1 MNRELE
7 VQRGST
13 DHVVHI
19 ARKQYTNLSTTF
31 REVKFSYNEM
41 ELVRRENC
49 KRQILDGWKFNI
61 FNALADGKT
70 AQLVLTQIASR
81 HKELLDPEKGSRRF
95 RSFFWMC
102 LFWQRNREQ
111 CSTTWRPMYKRQRQ
125 ISRMSGFKW
134 TKPRDMTRTIS

>member
-49 KRQILDGWKFNI
+49 KRQILDG
-61 FNALADGKT
+61 
-70 AQLVLTQIASR
+70 
-81 HKELLDPEKGSRRF
+81 
-95 RSFFWMC
+95 
-102 LFWQRNREQ
+102 
-111 CSTTWRPMYKRQRQ
+111 
-125 ISRMSGFKW
+125 
-134 TKPRDMTRTIS
+134 